1 MKGSRLEKKEEEEEA
16 EEAEEGMQCIM
27 LSRNMSHRTNECSAA
42 SRL

>member
-1 MKGSRLEKKEEEEEA
+1 MKGSRLEKKEEEEEE